1 MSESSGIQL
10 DVTQEAK
17 EQVRELIKGQKPG
30 TAVRVYLQSGGGGGG
45 GGCSS
50 GGCGSGG
57 CSCGSGGGG
66 GGPAFGMA
74 FDKPRNGDKVI
85 PVDGFSIVV
94 DDMSAE
100 FLKGA
105 TIDYVQDL
113 NASGFK
119 ITSPSVPAAPSG
131 GHEGGHEGGGCGCGS
146 GGCGCG

>member
-1 MSESSGIQL
+1 MSDSIGMEL
-10 DVTQEAK
+10 KVTQEAQD
-17 EQVRELIKGQKPG
+17 QVRELIKSQKPG

-45 GGCSS
+45 GCSS

-57 CSCGSGGGG
+57 GGCSCGEGGGG
-66 GGPAFGMA
+66 GGAAFGMA
-74 FDKPRNGDKVI
+74 FDKPRNGDQVI

-94 DDMSAE
+94 DDLSAE
-100 FLKGA
+100 LLKGA

-119 ITSPSVPAAPSG
+119 ITSPSVPAAPA
-131 GHEGGHEGGGCGCGS
+131 GHEGGGCGCGS

>member
-1 MSESSGIQL
+1 MIESSGVQL
-10 DVTQEAK
+10 DVTEEAK

-30 TAVRVYLQSGGGGGG
+30 TAVRVYLQAGGSGGGCG
-45 GGCSS
+45 

-57 CSCGSGGGG
+57 GGCGCGGGG

-74 FDKPRNGDKVI
+74 FDRPRNGDKVI

-100 FLKGA
+100 LLKGA

-119 ITSPSVPAAPSG
+119 ITAPSAPG
-131 GHEGGHEGGGCGCGS
+131 PASGHESGGGCGCGS